1 MPFSTLQ
8 IPHTIAPKSIPRTN
22 ELTVPAVC
30 QSYSPAHGA
39 DLAASE
45 DESNRF
51 VIVMVEVAV
60 GVGNETALAVAA
72 TGIPVVT
79 VPVCVLDVITGIE
92 AVDVVNNELAERLD
106 WRVRQAGSVAQTLA
120 GGSTGPVEAC
130 ES

>member
-8 IPHTIAPKSIPRTN
+8 IPHTIAPKSRPRIN

-30 QSYSPAHGA
+30 QSHSPAHEA

-51 VIVMVEVAV
+51 GMVEVAV

-79 VPVCVLDVITGIE
+79 VPVCVPEVITGIE

-106 WRVRQAGSVAQTLA
+106 WRARQAASVAQTLA